1 MVIKVCDP
9 YILAIDEG
17 TTNAKAIT
25 INPQGH
31 ILSKGSQPVTL
42 SHPKPGWA
50 QQDPEMIWQ
59 ATLQAIEQ
67 SLHDLPVEKLSGIAI
82 SNQRESVLI
91 WERATGRPLTPVVS
105 WQCRRS
111 ESICQE
117 IAEKPGAEQIKALT
131 GSVLDPLFPASKIV
145 WLLRDL
151 ENGFERASAGEL
163 CVGTIDT
170 WLVWKLTGGQS
181 YVTDYSNASRYLLFN
196 IHQLNWDPLLLEL
209 FGISVQCLPD
219 IIPSCGERGETQPC
233 GVIPAGIAIH
243 SQIGDSHAAL
253 YGQGGYQL
261 GVVKATYGTGS
272 SLMTSVEPGDVG
284 DSSISTTVAWH
295 DGEPRLALEGNI
307 THTGAAIQYMAQLLG
322 VADVNQLSDMAW
334 SVADNSGVYFIP
346 ALAGL
351 GAPHWKPQ
359 AKGVICGLTDASTP
373 EVLARAA
380 FESIAYQIADLF
392 FAMQD
397 ATGRHL
403 EQLWVDGGPT
413 KNKALMQF
421 QADLLQVPLVRNNL
435 AEVSALG
442 AGYLAGKSLGW
453 WKTYQELSDLPRS
466 AEVIQ
471 PNSNSE
477 SIQASYRH
485 WQKLIHKACL

>member
-1 MVIKVCDP
+1 MVIKVSHP

-25 INPQGH
+25 IDPQGL

-42 SHPKPGWA
+42 SHPFPGWA
-50 QQDPEMIWQ
+50 QQDPQAIWQ
-59 ATLQAIEQ
+59 ATLQAVEQ
-67 SLHDLPVEKLSGIAI
+67 SVAHLPLEQLSGIAI

-91 WERATGRPLTPVVS
+91 WERKTGRPLTPVVS

-111 ESICQE
+111 EQICQE
-117 IAEKPGAEQIKALT
+117 IADKPGAKQIKALT

-151 ENGFERASAGEL
+151 ENGFERALAGEL
-163 CVGTIDT
+163 CVGTVDT
-170 WLVWKLTGGQS
+170 WLVWKLTGGKS
-181 YVTDYSNASRYLLFN
+181 YVTDYSNASRYQLFN
-196 IHQLNWDPLLLEL
+196 IHRLSWDPLLLEL
-209 FGISVQCLPD
+209 FGIPVQCLPEV
-219 IIPSCGERGETQPC
+219 IPSCGERGVTCQCDVLPD
-233 GVIPAGIAIH
+233 GIPIH
-243 SQIGDSHAAL
+243 AQIGDSHAAL
-253 YGQGGYQL
+253 YGQGGYQF

-272 SLMTSVEPGDVG
+272 SLMTSVESDDLSDASV
-284 DSSISTTVAWH
+284 STTVAWH
-295 DGEPRLALEGNI
+295 DGKPRLALEGNI
-307 THTGAAIQYMAQLLG
+307 THTGAAIQYMARLLG
-322 VADVNQLSDMAW
+322 AFDVNTLSEMAW
-334 SVADNSGVYFIP
+334 SVDGNSGVYFIP

-359 AKGVICGLTDASTP
+359 AKGVIGGLTDAATP

-397 ATGRHL
+397 ATDHPL
-403 EQLWVDGGPT
+403 AQLWVDGGPT
-413 KNKALMQF
+413 KNRNLMQF
-421 QADLLQVPLVRNNL
+421 QADLLQVPLVKNNL

-466 AEVIQ
+466 VEIIQ
-471 PNSNSE
+471 PNPKSE
-477 SIQASYRH
+477 SIQASYRR
-485 WQKLIHKACL
+485 WKDLIHKACL